1 MEPKFIDP
9 DLKKG
14 FFILPCLIKLLI
26 LLLPRSSLASSDHGN
41 DFLKHEHLSPLGT
54 KLRFTSSFHAETTKQ
69 LSGSTG
75 PQHKFLAWNQ
85 KPSAKKALA
94 HINSHTSALGTQHL
108 SRELPGQHSCRVQP
122 TDFPKAS
129 EEEDAALQLGP
140 THTHIIISAGSA
152 QCLVTWLHCCS
163 STRGLSALAGKL
175 SPDPRRHQRG
185 VK

>member
-54 KLRFTSSFHAETTKQ
+54 KLRFTRSFHAETTKQ

-94 HINSHTSALGTQHL
+94 HINSHTSALRDTTSVPRAARPAQLQGAAH
-108 SRELPGQHSCRVQP
+108 R
-122 TDFPKAS
+122 FPKS
-129 EEEDAALQLGP
+129 KRGGGRCSAARP
-140 THTHIIISAGSA
+140 HTHTHHHFCRVRSVLGHLASLLQQHTGIVS
-152 QCLVTWLHCCS
+152 
-163 STRGLSALAGKL
+163 LSWKAK
-175 SPDPRRHQRG
+175 P
-185 VK
+185 